1 MKAVHLFQMRA
12 GADWFAALDRWRAQ
26 QPGVPS
32 RAEAIRRIVADAIGD
47 VGDVAAIGDVADVG
61 DGDPLASLSPEELRG
76 FLN

>member
-47 VGDVAAIGDVADVG
+47 AGDVGDVAAIGDVD
-61 DGDPLASLSPEELRG
+61 DGDPLALLSPEEMRLS
-76 FLN
+76 LQ